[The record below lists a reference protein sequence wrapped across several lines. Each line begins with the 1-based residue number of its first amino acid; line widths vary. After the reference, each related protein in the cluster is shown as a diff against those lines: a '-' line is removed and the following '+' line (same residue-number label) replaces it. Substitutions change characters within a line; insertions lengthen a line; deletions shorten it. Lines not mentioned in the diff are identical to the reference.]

1 MRWRSVTVLALAAG
15 LAIPP
20 VVRGQDVRPGVAV
33 MPFEDGGSY
42 GQDAE
47 DFEALTVG
55 MQQLLITEFAIND
68 ALRVVER
75 GRINDLL
82 AEMELGASGTV
93 DAGTAAAVG
102 KLVGAKYMVFGSFI
116 DWYGDFRVNARIVN
130 VETGEIVKVERGR
143 EKRENLFPM
152 VVDLAN
158 NITKGLDLPV
168 LTDQAYQGRRDR
180 SEDIPQEALRL
191 YSKALL
197 YQDRGDTERAV
208 ELFSQVTRDFPQ
220 YTEAQEALRQIE
232 QG

>member
-1 MRWRSVTVLALAAG
+1 
-15 LAIPP
+15 
-20 VVRGQDVRPGVAV
+20 
-33 MPFEDGGSY
+33 
-42 GQDAE
+42 
-47 DFEALTVG
+47 

-93 DAGTAAAVG
+93 DAGTAAHVG

-143 EKRENLFPM
+143 EIPM

-158 NITKGLDLPV
+158 NITQGLDLPV
-168 LTDQAYQGRRDR
+168 LSEQAFEGRRNR

-197 YQDRGDTERAV
+197 YQDRGDTERAA
-208 ELFSQVTRDFPQ
+208 ELFSQVTRDFPE
-220 YTEAQEALRQIE
+220 YTEAQEALRQLQ

>member
-1 MRWRSVTVLALAAG
+1 MHWRSVTTLALAAG
-15 LAIPP
+15 LAGPQ
-20 VVRGQDVRPGVAV
+20 VVWGQDMRPGVAV

-42 GQDAE
+42 GQDKE

-55 MQQLLITEFAIND
+55 IQQLLLTEFAIND

-82 AEMELGASGTV
+82 SEMELGASGTV
-93 DAGTAAAVG
+93 DAGTAAQVG
-102 KLVGAKYMVFGSFI
+102 RLVGAKYMVFGSFI

-143 EKRENLFPM
+143 EERENLFPM

-158 NITKGLDLPV
+158 NITKGLDLPA
-168 LTDQAYQGRRDR
+168 LSEQAYESRRDR

-208 ELFSQVTRDFPQ
+208 ELFSQVARDFPE
-220 YTEAQEALRQIE
+220 YTEAQEALRQIQ